1 MMRRYARLGFLVASW
16 LFVACVV
23 VQIFLAGL
31 GVFGVPAGDFST
43 HRSWGYTF
51 GFLILVLV
59 VLSLLGRL
67 SRREIG
73 LSLLLIVMFALQ
85 SVLVGL
91 KVDYPSIAALHP
103 LNGFGI
109 LLVAIY
115 MAIGARRYVRAGSDG

>member
-1 MMRRYARLGFLVASW
+1 MLRHYARWGFLLAAW
-16 LFVACVV
+16 LFVVCLL
-23 VQIFLAGL
+23 VQVFLAGL
-31 GVFGVPAGDFST
+31 GVFGVPAGDFSS

-59 VLSLLGRL
+59 VLALVGRL

-91 KVDYPSIAALHP
+91 KVDYPTLAALHP

-115 MAIGARRYVRAGSDG
+115 VALGARHYVRAEGNG

>member
-1 MMRRYARLGFLVASW
+1 MLRSYTRWGFLIAAW

-23 VQIFLAGL
+23 VQVFLAGL
-31 GVFGVPAGDFST
+31 AVFSVPAGDFAT

-51 GFLILVLV
+51 GFLILVLL
-59 VLSLLGRL
+59 VLSLVGRL

-85 SVLVGL
+85 SVLVVL
-91 KVDYPSIAALHP
+91 KADYPAIAALHP

-109 LLVAIY
+109 LLVGIY
-115 MAIGARRYVRAGSDG
+115 MAIGARRYVRTGSNG